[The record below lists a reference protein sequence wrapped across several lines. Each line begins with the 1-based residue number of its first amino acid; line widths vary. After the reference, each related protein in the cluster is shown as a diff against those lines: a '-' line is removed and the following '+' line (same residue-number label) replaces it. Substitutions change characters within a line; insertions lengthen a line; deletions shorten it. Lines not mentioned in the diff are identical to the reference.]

1 MLLLG
6 LTGTARAG
14 MDAAIE
20 AYKRGDYGAAWEVW
34 TQLAT
39 AGDSEAQYFLG
50 HLYAKG
56 QGVAQD
62 HDAALTWFRSAATG
76 GDAYGQFALGYVYE
90 HGQGVERDLSVAARW
105 YRAAA
110 EQGNLAA
117 QNNIGL
123 MCEQGRGMPRDYV
136 QAYFWYARAAT
147 GAGRDR
153 DRAARNLV
161 QVSRKMAPA
170 EIAAAKRLLD
180 QSTR

>member
-1 MLLLG
+1 
-6 LTGTARAG
+6 
-14 MDAAIE
+14 
-20 AYKRGDYGAAWEVW
+20 
-34 TQLAT
+34 
-39 AGDSEAQYFLG
+39 
-50 HLYAKG
+50 
-56 QGVAQD
+56 
-62 HDAALTWFRSAATG
+62 
-76 GDAYGQFALGYVYE
+76 
-90 HGQGVERDLSVAARW
+90 
-105 YRAAA
+105 
-110 EQGNLAA
+110 
-117 QNNIGL
+117 